1 MSDLRAAEVPGGTG
15 LAATGPGATGNGID
29 LPAEV
34 ERLRAT
40 VNALAVV
47 VSEIQSRLNAHTHS
61 GSTPVLP
68 AGERATTPF
77 IPG

>member
-15 LAATGPGATGNGID
+15 SAPNGPGATGYGID

-40 VNALAVV
+40 VMALAVV
-47 VSEIQSRLNAHTHS
+47 VTEIQSRLNAHTH
-61 GSTPVLP
+61 GGATPVLP